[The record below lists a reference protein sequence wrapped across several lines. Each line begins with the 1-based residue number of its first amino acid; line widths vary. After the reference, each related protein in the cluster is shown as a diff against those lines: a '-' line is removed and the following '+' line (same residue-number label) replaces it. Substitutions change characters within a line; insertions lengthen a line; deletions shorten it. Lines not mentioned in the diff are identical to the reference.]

1 MNNEKKFL
9 ELIKS
14 LENDKKLFF
23 AGILHSEKEFFD
35 CVKKLQTY
43 IPRIKDLK
51 IKEKVENFVSSII
64 NNKNYRITLETID
77 QKEKKQRD
85 FELFKQKLEE
95 KKELEKQQKIR
106 RIQNI
111 TNAISNI
118 KKSFREQDLEMAVD
132 LWSEYEREIYECDH
146 NFYNFVSQNADLL
159 NCLLKKKI
167 KKLVHFTNIKNL
179 ESILKIGLLPR
190 KELEDKNISFN
201 YTDSQRYEGRK
212 DCTSLS
218 IEYPNYKMLKF
229 KKDQYNDIYAILVLN
244 ATSILLNK
252 YKKYYLYINAAN
264 TNATYWLTLEELTK
278 NRYFSEMFKS
288 KVEDKKNIYERNE
301 KLPSYITTHPQAE
314 ILFNGPIS
322 PSNILEVHFENSR
335 DYDSFMNICNI
346 DKSSLDIDFIVS
358 DFYFKNREEIE
369 GEER

>member
-146 NFYNFVSQNADLL
+146 NFYNFVWWCGWSC
-159 NCLLKKKI
+159 CLCYNKAKK
-167 KKLVHFTNIKNL
+167 
-179 ESILKIGLLPR
+179 E
-190 KELEDKNISFN
+190 
-201 YTDSQRYEGRK
+201 Q
-212 DCTSLS
+212 
-218 IEYPNYKMLKF
+218 
-229 KKDQYNDIYAILVLN
+229 
-244 ATSILLNK
+244 
-252 YKKYYLYINAAN
+252 
-264 TNATYWLTLEELTK
+264 
-278 NRYFSEMFKS
+278 
-288 KVEDKKNIYERNE
+288 
-301 KLPSYITTHPQAE
+301 
-314 ILFNGPIS
+314 
-322 PSNILEVHFENSR
+322 
-335 DYDSFMNICNI
+335 
-346 DKSSLDIDFIVS
+346 
-358 DFYFKNREEIE
+358 
-369 GEER
+369 

>member
-35 CVKKLQTY
+35 CVKKLQNY
-43 IPRIKDLK
+43 IPKIKDLK

-64 NNKNYRITLETID
+64 NNKNYKITLETIERE
-77 QKEKKQRD
+77 EKKQKEY
-85 FELFKQKLEE
+85 ELFIQKLEE
-95 KKELEKQQKIR
+95 KKELEKQQKFER
-106 RIQNI
+106 AQNI
-111 TNAISNI
+111 KGAISTI
-118 KKSFREQDLEMAVD
+118 KNSFKKQDLETVIR
-132 LWSEYEREIYECDH
+132 LCIEYKNEIYEYDH
-146 NFYNFVSQNADLL
+146 NLYNFICENANLI
-159 NCLLKKKI
+159 NCLYQRKI
-167 KKLVHFTNIKNL
+167 KKLIHFTSIRNL
-179 ESILKIGLLPR
+179 ENILKLGLLPR
-190 KELEDKNISFN
+190 KDLEDKNISFI
-201 YTDSQRYEGRK
+201 YTDLQRYEGRK

-229 KKDQYNDIYAILVLN
+229 KKDQYNDIYTILVLN

-369 GEER
+369 WEER